1 MNIRG
6 QLKIVCLCAT
16 MGLMPPSW
24 TFAGGDEVPSTAISA
39 VGFGSHTAPEK
50 KPGGG
55 IGDSLFVTFGQK
67 EAQPLFDWLGKAK
80 KGSLKL
86 YLDGVLLK
94 GISGDWYPEK
104 TVSALRFE
112 LVRNNDNR
120 DQWGKLLGAS
130 WSNGKTVSV
139 TIGTEDRSFVADS
152 DKTIHLDPHIRE
164 PIGWGLMIV
173 AVSLV
178 IIAFMVAFMTTLL
191 RDNVVPGNNP
201 PVAPSNAPFSLGR
214 TQMFCWFLQILF
226 AFLAISAMTGA
237 TDTITPTMLVLM
249 GISAGTAAGS
259 VTINQTIPTRP
270 SEGCFF
276 KDIIYDQ
283 NGPSLHRLQMASWTV
298 VLSCIFWVSV
308 WEKLAMP
315 EFDSTLLTLM
325 GISSGTYFGFKFQER

>member
-6 QLKIVCLCAT
+6 QLKVVCLCAVL
-16 MGLMPPSW
+16 GLMPPVW
-24 TFAGGDEVPSTAISA
+24 TFAGEVVPSATISEA
-39 VGFGSHTAPEK
+39 GFGSHTAPAK
-50 KPGGG
+50 KTGGG
-55 IGDSLFVTFGQK
+55 IDQKLFVTLNAGESK
-67 EAQPLFDWLGKAK
+67 PLFDWLIKAK

-86 YLDGVLLK
+86 YVDGVLLK
-94 GISGDWYPEK
+94 GISGDWYPAK
-104 TVSALRFE
+104 SLSALQFE

-130 WSNGKTVSV
+130 WSNGKTVSI

-152 DKTIHLDPHIRE
+152 DKTIHLDPRIRE
-164 PIGWGLMIV
+164 TRGWLLMVV
-173 AVSLV
+173 AVLLV
-178 IIAFMVAFMTTLL
+178 MIAFAVAFMTTLL
-191 RDNVVPGNNP
+191 RDKVVPGNTP
-201 PVAPSNAPFSLGR
+201 PVAPKDAPFSLGR
-214 TQMFCWFLQILF
+214 TQMFWWSVQVLF

-270 SEGCFF
+270 SEKCFF

-298 VLSCIFWVSV
+298 VLTCIFWVSV